1 MHFFD
6 PDSPLMNGLSRM
18 TDLVLLNLITLAACL
33 PVVTAGAS
41 LTAMHFV
48 LLKMVRGEEGYIVR
62 DWVKSFK
69 QNFRQATLIW
79 LLFLAAGL
87 MALLDIWM
95 AAYGKGGAALVLRV
109 LLILV
114 ILIAYADFLWAFPLL
129 SRFEGTVPGILSAA
143 MAMAFRA
150 FPRTL
155 AMGAAGVLPLII
167 WIFFPSMAPLVL
179 LFGASL
185 PGLVSAYMYSPLF
198 KKLEK
203 ERRGGEDGPERDP
216 GEEEDPA
223 L

>member
-33 PVVTAGAS
+33 PVFTAGAS

-114 ILIAYADFLWAFPLL
+114 ILIAYADFLWAFP
-129 SRFEGTVPGILSAA
+129 
-143 MAMAFRA
+143 
-150 FPRTL
+150 RTL

-179 LFGASL
+179 LFGASI
-185 PGLVSAYMYSPLF
+185 PGIVSAYMYSPLF
-198 KKLEK
+198 KRLEM

>member
-6 PDSPLMNGLSRM
+6 PDSPLMNGLSRI

-41 LTAMHFV
+41 LTAMHYV
-48 LLKMVRGEEGYIVR
+48 LLKMVRGEEGYILR
-62 DWVKSFK
+62 GWLRSFK
-69 QNFRQATLIW
+69 QNFRQATLVW

-95 AAYGKGGAALVLRV
+95 AAYGGGGLLMVLRI
-109 LLILV
+109 LLILAA
-114 ILIAYADFLWAFPLL
+114 LTAYADFLWVFPLL

-155 AMGAAGVLPLII
+155 AMGAAGALPMII
-167 WIFFPSMAPLVL
+167 WFLFPSMAPLVV

-203 ERRGGEDGPERDP
+203 EREKG
-216 GEEEDPA
+216 EEDPEKISGREEDRA

>member
-1 MHFFD
+1 
-6 PDSPLMNGLSRM
+6 
-18 TDLVLLNLITLAACL
+18 
-33 PVVTAGAS
+33 
-41 LTAMHFV
+41 MHFV

-185 PGLVSAYMYSPLF
+185 PGIVSAYMYSPLF

-203 ERRGGEDGPERDP
+203 ERESREEEPEKDP

>member
-69 QNFRQATLIW
+69 QNFREATLIW

-114 ILIAYADFLWAFPLL
+114 ILIVI
-129 SRFEGTVPGILSAA
+129 SRMLG
-143 MAMAFRA
+143 
-150 FPRTL
+150 
-155 AMGAAGVLPLII
+155 
-167 WIFFPSMAPLVL
+167 
-179 LFGASL
+179 
-185 PGLVSAYMYSPLF
+185 
-198 KKLEK
+198 KKK
-203 ERRGGEDGPERDP
+203 
-216 GEEEDPA
+216 
-223 L
+223 